1 MTSDSMA
8 FRLTDMASFEGVE
21 DFVLP
26 ESWENFSSFI
36 YVYAPEQDAESLA
49 RVLNRMKIPHRINC
63 YDARTESGE
72 VFCFYRRRSLDE
84 VQVNFLASITM
95 AGGMVCNLLDY
106 LEQRQ
111 GLVEVEL
118 LHGDYLLDND
128 LMRFALKQRFRWWKQ
143 LMDGLL
149 ASILLCLTLPLWVLV
164 ATAIRL
170 ESPGSVFFRQ
180 QRTGLFNQEFEIIKF
195 RSMYQD
201 AEKDGARWAAKN
213 DSRITRVGAFIRR
226 TRIDEL
232 PQLLNVLRG
241 EMSLIGPRPE
251 REVFIRD
258 LEKDVPFYRFRHMV
272 KPGVTGLAQVKY
284 TYGASLEDAM
294 HKHRY
299 DMYYIKYQ
307 GFWLDVKILLHTIVI
322 VLGRQGI

>member
-1 MTSDSMA
+1 MFSDSLVL
-8 FRLTDMASFEGVE
+8 RLTDVTSLERADGI
-21 DFVLP
+21 VLP
-26 ESWENFSSFI
+26 ESWENI
-36 YVYAPEQDAESLA
+36 EGIVHIYAPEQDTATLSGALE
-49 RVLNRMKIPHRINC
+49 RMNILHRINC
-63 YDARTESGE
+63 YDINPDDNNIY
-72 VFCFYRRRSLDE
+72 CFYRRRFLHE
-84 VQVNFLASITM
+84 KQVNFLAAVTM
-95 AGGMVCNLLDY
+95 AGGAVCNLLDY
-106 LEQRQ
+106 LERRM

-128 LMRFALKQRFRWWKQ
+128 LMRSAVNQRFRWWKQ

-149 ASILLCLTLPLWVLV
+149 AVALLLVTLPLWAVV
-164 ATAIRL
+164 AVAIRV
-170 ESPGSVFFRQ
+170 ESPGPVFFRQ
-180 QRTGLFNQEFEIIKF
+180 RRTGLLNQEFDIIKF

-201 AEKDGARWAAKN
+201 AEKDGARWASRN

-226 TRIDEL
+226 MRIDEL

-241 EMSLIGPRPE
+241 EMSIVGPRPE

-258 LEKDVPFYRFRHMV
+258 LEMHVPFYRFRHMV

-299 DMYYIKYQ
+299 DLYYIKYQ
-307 GFWLDVKILLHTIVI
+307 GFWLDMKILLHTVRI
-322 VLGRQGI
+322 VLGQQGI